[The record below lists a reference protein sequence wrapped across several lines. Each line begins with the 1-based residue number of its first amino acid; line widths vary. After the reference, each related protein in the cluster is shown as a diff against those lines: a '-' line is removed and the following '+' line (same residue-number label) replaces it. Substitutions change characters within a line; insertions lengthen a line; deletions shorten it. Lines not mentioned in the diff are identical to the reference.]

1 MVRKPPKTQI
11 FTLPLLR
18 IGHLT
23 SPEVEKNFGKTA
35 KKSDESVQPF
45 SVRSNCQSPPP
56 PSTFLA
62 NPPPLSVR
70 MLLNPLLITTYS
82 K

>member
-23 SPEVEKNFGKTA
+23 APEVEKNFGKTA

-45 SVRSNCQSPPP
+45 SVRSNSQSPPP
-56 PSTFLA
+56 PSTLLA
-62 NPPPLSVR
+62 KPPPLSVR